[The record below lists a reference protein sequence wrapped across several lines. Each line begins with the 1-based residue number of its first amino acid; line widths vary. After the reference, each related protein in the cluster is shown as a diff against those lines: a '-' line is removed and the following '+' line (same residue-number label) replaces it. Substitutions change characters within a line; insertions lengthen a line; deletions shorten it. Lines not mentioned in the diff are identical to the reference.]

1 MPKNVEQ
8 YLAKGLDQKT
18 AEYYAAGRRRIV
30 AVEPNDDF
38 TLTFLLVCQRRRH
51 YCIIYIKYNRR
62 CFTCTGI

>member
-1 MPKNVEQ
+1 MPKTVEQ

-38 TLTFLLVCQRRRH
+38 TLTLGQHRTNAAIR
-51 YCIIYIKYNRR
+51 IIQQVPNKN
-62 CFTCTGI
+62 CG